1 MIYAQKK
8 EKPSS
13 SSSCEIAE
21 DIAGKDTFSASDAR
35 AMLPVS
41 PIKIEYSDCRKVK
54 WDKSRSMIDV
64 RANG

>member
-21 DIAGKDTFSASDAR
+21 DIDGKDTFSASDAR

-41 PIKIEYSDCRKVK
+41 PIKIEYSDCR
-54 WDKSRSMIDV
+54 
-64 RANG
+64 